1 MRSAPIGPYGCGRCS
16 LPHVLRSHRR
26 IVLSLEHVT
35 NVSFAA
41 LHTRL
46 FTRLGFGVAW
56 KGNARLL
63 SNPCRSRWSSCGLD
77 AALRGTDVLQ

>member
-1 MRSAPIGPYGCGRCS
+1 M
-16 LPHVLRSHRR
+16 
-26 IVLSLEHVT
+26 EHVT

-77 AALRGTDVLQ
+77 AALRGTEVLQ